1 MGLLDR
7 IKAFFA
13 KFFNGNGQVDYKANY
28 KKTNYENL
36 EKFANID
43 NMSLEEKYNFVTNHV
58 YDIIDE
64 VEQYLYDRNL
74 SEDNKSN
81 ILSEWYDIIDS
92 TFVFTKL
99 RETIS
104 ELKEYQP
111 YRERMKNDQQ
121 FREKMCNFENSLDG
135 FLYEARCF
143 VNTEVKL
150 SGSVN
155 WERKE
160 VGRKLHDWDKN
171 IQKGITELRKS
182 AAEDLSNSDKKSNRV
197 AEEPSGR

>member
-13 KFFNGNGQVDYKANY
+13 KFLMEMAKWTTRRI
-28 KKTNYENL
+28 KKKLIMKNL

-43 NMSLEEKYNFVTNHV
+43 NMSLQEKYNFVTNHV

-111 YRERMKNDQQ
+111 YRERMKMISNSG
-121 FREKMCNFENSLDG
+121 KMCNFENSLDG

-143 VNTEVKL
+143 VNIEVKL